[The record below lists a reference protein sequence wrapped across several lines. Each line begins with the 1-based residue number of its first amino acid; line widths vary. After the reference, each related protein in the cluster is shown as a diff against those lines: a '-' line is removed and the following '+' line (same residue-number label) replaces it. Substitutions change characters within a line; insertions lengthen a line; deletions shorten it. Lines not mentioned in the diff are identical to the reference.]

1 MIVKTYSRDVSD
13 VGRAGLKR
21 SQKLGGFEKILDKK
35 NERRYTPTI
44 LKALMFLDFAGQ
56 PRGFLATR
64 RDSVLI
70 LSKRVNRSLVKQ
82 RNWFAKIRMFKGHR
96 CPLGAETVGF

>member
-1 MIVKTYSRDVSD
+1 

-21 SQKLGGFEKILDKK
+21 SPKLGGFEKILDKK

-44 LKALMFLDFAGQ
+44 LKALMFLDFAGE

-64 RDSVLI
+64 RDSVLK
-70 LSKRVNRSLVKQ
+70 LPKRVDRLQVKQ
-82 RNWFAKIRMFKGHR
+82 TSRFAEIQLFKGQR